1 MLPFP
6 TATIQTLSTSWSL
19 YTWSVSFCK
28 ENSSQVRIPWA
39 SPSVM
44 PSVHLHFSSSHW
56 GFLSLLLPS
65 FIKFLSHKP
74 NEIVLI
80 RITRKINFT
89 KSYSQFS
96 FIILLDL
103 LTFGAVGHVQFL
115 EQFSFL
121 FFRHTSL
128 LWFFSCYR
136 WPFLFLLYHS
146 WILAHFHSS
155 SNLTTVWSFFT
166 YIQVTW
172 ISIFTLFSSLYTE
185 LIY

>member
-1 MLPFP
+1 MK
-6 TATIQTLSTSWSL
+6 SL
-19 YTWSVSFCK
+19 YLISIILQRKFKSS
-28 ENSSQVRIPWA
+28 ENSLSF
-39 SPSVM
+39 PSVM

-65 FIKFLSHKP
+65 FIKFLSYKP

-89 KSYSQFS
+89 KSYSQIS

-121 FFRHTSL
+121 FFQHTSL